1 MIKGEFFVK
10 KFICGLV
17 AGTVLTSLV
26 GAYAVSEIYENPY
39 PIYVNGEQKEIQGYN
54 IDGYSYF
61 KLRDI
66 AEATGK
72 FDVDFQNDSVVIDTT
87 GGYTGEAERYVTYYP
102 YSDSAWLP
110 DYEAN
115 TGALGPGGHDN
126 VLCIEDN
133 AIGFYYGITSRI
145 WDYEYNPQQLES
157 YIDLLTDLGFS
168 LEYQENDITNEY
180 GFVYIKQG
188 SPIMSKDGNYV
199 LFTIEDNQ
207 LTIQAFPGIS
217 PQDAYWYMNNYP
229 KW

>member
-1 MIKGEFFVK
+1 MIKGEFFMK

-72 FDVDFQNDSVVIDTT
+72 FDVDFQNDRVVIDTT
-87 GGYTGEAERYVTYYP
+87 DGYTGEAERYVTYYTG
-102 YSDSAWLP
+102 SDSTWLP
-110 DYEAN
+110 DYGAN
-115 TGALGPGGHDN
+115 TGA
-126 VLCIEDN
+126 
-133 AIGFYYGITSRI
+133 SRI
-145 WDYEYNPQQLES
+145 DISFEVSNDISLYYQRTFYVFEYEYSPQQLES
-157 YIDLLTDLGFS
+157 YIKLLTDLGFT
-168 LEYQENDITNEY
+168 LEYQENDLANEY

-188 SPIMSKDGNYV
+188 SPIMSKDGNYI
-199 LFTIEDNQ
+199 LFTIEDGR
-207 LTIQAFPGIS
+207 LTIHTFPGIS
-217 PQDAYWYMNNYP
+217 PQDAYWYMDNYP

>member
-1 MIKGEFFVK
+1 MK

-39 PIYVNGEQKEIQGYN
+39 PIYVNGEQKEIHGYN

-66 AEATGK
+66 AEATNG
-72 FDVDFQNDSVVIDTT
+72 FNVDFQNDSVVIDTT
-87 GGYTGEAERYVTYYP
+87 GGYTGEAERYVTYYTG
-102 YSDSAWLP
+102 SDSTWLP
-110 DYEAN
+110 DYGAN
-115 TGALGPGGHDN
+115 TGA
-126 VLCIEDN
+126 
-133 AIGFYYGITSRI
+133 SRI
-145 WDYEYNPQQLES
+145 DISFEVRNDISLYYQRTFYLFEYEYSPQQLES
-157 YIDLLTDLGFS
+157 YINLLTDLGFS
-168 LEYQENDITNEY
+168 LEYQENDLANEY

-199 LFTIEDNQ
+199 LFTIEDGR
-207 LTIQAFPGIS
+207 LTIQTFPGIS
-217 PQDAYWYMNNYP
+217 PQDAYWYMDNYP

>member
-1 MIKGEFFVK
+1 MK

-66 AEATGK
+66 AEATNG
-72 FDVDFQNDSVVIDTT
+72 FNVDFQNDSVVIDTNVDDPLK
-87 GGYTGEAERYVTYYP
+87 YVTYYTEP
-102 YSDSAWLP
+102 YSTWLP
-110 DYEAN
+110 DYGAN
-115 TGALGPGGHDN
+115 TGAKDPGGSAD
-126 VLCIEDN
+126 VYSIEDN
-133 AIGFYYGITSRI
+133 AIGFYYGITSLI
-145 WDYEYNPQQLES
+145 WDYEYNPQQLET

-168 LEYQENDITNEY
+168 LEYQENDVINEY

-199 LFTIEDNQ
+199 LFTIEDNR
-207 LTIQAFPGIS
+207 LTIQTFPGIS
-217 PQDAYWYMNNYP
+217 PQDAYWYMDNYP